1 MKIGCRAHD
10 YGKHPTQELALILHN
25 AGYQAAQ
32 VAVPKAIEGIND
44 YQHISPEQ
52 LEILRSGFAAHD
64 VEISVLGCYQDL
76 SDPDA
81 EKRAAA
87 VQNVCR
93 VLGWQHLAGGRCVG
107 SETSY
112 LHLDAEER
120 AARRE
125 WMFDSVLRIVETAAK
140 TDAIF
145 AVEPVYWHP
154 LDSMEVVQQLIDRV
168 ADPEHLHFIFDPANV
183 LENHNI
189 LHQTKL
195 WNDWLSLI
203 GSRIDAIH
211 VKDFT
216 YGSTG
221 TYDTYCP
228 TPLGKGCIQYAEISK
243 WLHQQ
248 SRDIPLLREEVILNC
263 AAEDIAFMSAL

>member
-10 YGKHPTQELALILHN
+10 YGKHPAQELALILHN

-52 LEILRSGFAAHD
+52 LETLRSGFSAHQ

-93 VLGWQHLAGGRCVG
+93 VLGWQHLAGGHCVG

-125 WMFDSVLRIVETAAK
+125 WMFDSILRIVEAAAK

-154 LDSMEVVQQLIDRV
+154 LDSLEVVQQLIDHV
-168 ADPEHLHFIFDPANV
+168 ADPEHLHFMDV
-183 LENHNI
+183 LC
-189 LHQTKL
+189 
-195 WNDWLSLI
+195 
-203 GSRIDAIH
+203 
-211 VKDFT
+211 FP
-216 YGSTG
+216 ST
-221 TYDTYCP
+221 T
-228 TPLGKGCIQYAEISK
+228 S
-243 WLHQQ
+243 
-248 SRDIPLLREEVILNC
+248 
-263 AAEDIAFMSAL
+263 

>member
-1 MKIGCRAHD
+1 
-10 YGKHPTQELALILHN
+10 
-25 AGYQAAQ
+25 
-32 VAVPKAIEGIND
+32 
-44 YQHISPEQ
+44 
-52 LEILRSGFAAHD
+52 
-64 VEISVLGCYQDL
+64 
-76 SDPDA
+76 
-81 EKRAAA
+81 
-87 VQNVCR
+87 
-93 VLGWQHLAGGRCVG
+93 
-107 SETSY
+107 
-112 LHLDAEER
+112 
-120 AARRE
+120 
-125 WMFDSVLRIVETAAK
+125 MFDSVLRIVETAAK
-140 TDAIF
+140 MDAIF

-221 TYDTYCP
+221 TYDTYGP